1 MKEGFGGF
9 RRFAEP
15 PFRSGEASNNRKVGM
30 SAPSKPQLRSD
41 LEILR
46 GMDDIPL
53 IFDPLSGRYHRI
65 SHTGEKILPLLDGSR
80 RRDDLIQSISVPP
93 SGSDKFRDNLYSFLD
108 SLENSGLLVDSA
120 PDTDGDSRV
129 SRVQTN
135 QLMPRFIVSRALPT
149 LLEPFASVIRRGPQ
163 GLFAGVAAAGAVAG
177 FAFGISTLL
186 ASAPALDRLLG
197 PAFFVACGLMLIQTL
212 IHESCHALVAQVC
225 RVPVRGLGVALLF
238 YFMPLAYVDRT
249 DAYRLRKRGPRV
261 LLAMAGP
268 MSDGWITG
276 VTGLVAVFG
285 QGFVSE
291 VAMALLILQTIGLLV
306 NLNPL
311 LPSDGY
317 AAIEAGTGL
326 VDARGRALAI
336 LLHTVTRRPLPR
348 YLQSLSLGTRL
359 MYLGYA
365 VCCVLYVGLI
375 AVAMVNF
382 YALAISLV
390 DGRFH

>member
-1 MKEGFGGF
+1 
-9 RRFAEP
+9 
-15 PFRSGEASNNRKVGM
+15 M

-80 RRDDLIQSISVPP
+80 RRDDLIQSISVP
-93 SGSDKFRDNLYSFLD
+93 SSDSDKFRENLYSFLD
-108 SLENSGLLVDSA
+108 SLANSGLLVGSD
-120 PDTDGDSRV
+120 PVTDGDSRV
-129 SRVQTN
+129 SRFQTS
-135 QLMPRFIVSRALPT
+135 QLMPRFIVSRALPA
-149 LLEPFASVIRRGPQ
+149 LLDPLADWIRRGPQ
-163 GLFAGVAAAGAVAG
+163 GLLAGIAAVGAVAG
-177 FAFGISTLL
+177 FAFGITTLL
-186 ASAPALDRLLG
+186 TTAPALDRLIG
-197 PAFFVACGLMLIQTL
+197 PAFLVACALMLVQTL
-212 IHESCHALVAQVC
+212 IHESSHALVAQVC

-249 DAYRLRKRGPRV
+249 DAYRLQRRGPRV

-268 MSDGWITG
+268 MSDGWIAG
-276 VTGLVAVFG
+276 VTGFVAVFG

-291 VAMALLILQTIGLLV
+291 VATALLLLQAIGLLV
-306 NLNPL
+306 NMNPL

-348 YLQSLSLGTRL
+348 HLHSLSLGTRIT
-359 MYLGYA
+359 YLGYA

-390 DGRFH
+390 DGRFHS